1 MTPSYNIL
9 ELTILCNR
17 KQMSGCWGS
26 GVGGVQEVGGCGYE
40 RTKGGLLWWPVN
52 LYLDKVLEMSADT
65 WSSCTALY
73 KHTQRRGQVYK
84 KAQSYHDTLIYV
96 QEEEGGII

>member
-9 ELTILCNR
+9 ELTISWNR

-26 GVGGVQEVGGCGYE
+26 GMGRLQEVGGRGYE

-52 LYLDKVLEMSADT
+52 LYLDKVLEMSTDT
-65 WSSCTALY
+65 WPSCTAL
-73 KHTQRRGQVYK
+73 R
-84 KAQSYHDTLIYV
+84 
-96 QEEEGGII
+96 